1 MTGNTITLTPKENTL
16 IKDLKDQE
24 KLCEQKYKKHAECA
38 HDPQL
43 KQLFGELANV
53 EKHHYDMLVQM
64 ESGTVPSV
72 EGKAQAPSSTF
83 TTTYKGGE
91 TPEKSQDAYLC
102 SDLLSTEKHVSGL
115 YNTCVFEFAQ
125 PACREVLNHI
135 QSEEQ
140 WHGERIYA
148 YMKANNMYS

>member
-1 MTGNTITLTPKENTL
+1 MTNNSITLTPKETTL

-43 KQLFGELANV
+43 KQLFTELADV
-53 EKHHYDMLVQM
+53 EHHHYDMLVQM

-72 EGKAQAPSSTF
+72 EGKTQAPSSTF
-83 TTTYKGGE
+83 TATYKGGE

-102 SDLLSTEKHVSGL
+102 SDLLST
-115 YNTCVFEFAQ
+115 
-125 PACREVLNHI
+125 
-135 QSEEQ
+135 
-140 WHGERIYA
+140 
-148 YMKANNMYS
+148 